1 MTETYSGLMKEKTF
15 VFPLRVYYSDT
26 DAGGVVYYANY
37 LTFAE
42 KARTEMIRSF
52 GWEHRTAMESDEK
65 LAFVVRHCEIDYR
78 RSAKLDDLLEIHTTV
93 TKIKGASMNMEQRI
107 KLDDKDIVVLS
118 VKLACITMGGKPARI
133 PVVLRDKLLPYVKCN

>member
-42 KARTEMIRSF
+42 KARTEMIRLF
-52 GWEHRTAMESDEK
+52 G
-65 LAFVVRHCEIDYR
+65 
-78 RSAKLDDLLEIHTTV
+78 
-93 TKIKGASMNMEQRI
+93 
-107 KLDDKDIVVLS
+107 
-118 VKLACITMGGKPARI
+118 
-133 PVVLRDKLLPYVKCN
+133 

>member
-42 KARTEMIRSF
+42 KARTEMIRLF
-52 GWEHRTAMESDEK
+52 GWEHRTAMESAEK
-65 LAFVVRHCEIDYR
+65 QAFVVRHCEIDYR
-78 RSAKLDDLLEIHTTV
+78 RSAKLDDLLEIHTMV

-107 KLDDKDIVVLS
+107 QLDGKDIVVLS
-118 VKLACITMGGKPARI
+118 VKLACITMDGKPARI
-133 PVVLRDKLLPYVKCN
+133 PVVLRDKLLPYVKCK